1 MDEWLHLPRWALD
14 TFLLR
19 MKPIRAREEL
29 RLLNVHALG
38 SGNLKKEDYSR
49 LITRL
54 EEEAE
59 EKEEKKV
66 IVPRPAG
73 VVKKTLQWLGRAS
86 DSGVIS
92 NYRKRGL
99 VK

>member
-1 MDEWLHLPRWALD
+1 
-14 TFLLR
+14 

-38 SGNLKKEDYSR
+38 SGNLKSEDYNR
-49 LITRL
+49 LISKL
-54 EEEAE
+54 NEEAE
-59 EKEEKKV
+59 LEEEKKV
-66 IVPRPAG
+66 VVPRSAG